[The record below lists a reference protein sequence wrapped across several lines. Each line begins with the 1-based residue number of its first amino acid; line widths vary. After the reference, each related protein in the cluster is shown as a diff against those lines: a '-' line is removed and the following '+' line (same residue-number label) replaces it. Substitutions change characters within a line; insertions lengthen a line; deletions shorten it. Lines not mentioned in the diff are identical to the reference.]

1 MCLGSCVW
9 GGMSASSSSLT
20 SVLCPSRGQIET
32 SSISENGDV
41 VAAPFREMALWSR
54 SDGRLTLTLEG
65 DLLKQTVYY
74 IRLIVK
80 NPTTPVGDQTVTLS
94 ATLSS
99 TRSGTPCTS
108 CGRSVSFIETG
119 AFRIVQPSS
128 AFTVEKTW
136 YESCSTAEYT
146 VTGTFTGTVLADCT
160 AGQTYIVP
168 IADIDPDTKIVQ
180 ADSTSF
186 TVSACDENPLVF
198 ATVAKWSRT
207 SGLTLSLNK
216 TILDPDYCGA
226 SGATPIAIES
236 FTGSKQYTLK
246 ECLNNPIQTLT
257 PHKVCFKLE
266 FSCPPPPA
274 NPVTLPEPV
283 CVANALLDA
292 DSAKTLSDLSVL
304 KNYIDQMQQAI
315 DMQDSGTYSA
325 RQVSAMNIV
334 NGLITSN
341 QNIVELRTALESP
354 SNPKEL
360 TANILKKI
368 EAEAKDLTASAE
380 ELQTRIAKLSSQ
392 NCEFIT
398 ASITQSNPYPCH
410 LNTLTVSFSTSKKMK
425 KGTKVTMEGLTGTNT
440 DSTTTMR
447 ISGASVA
454 AGSLEGTAE
463 WKQTQ
468 GIIAVVL
475 GKDMQTAGDV
485 YSFSFEITN
494 PSVEGVGRSTRL
506 LRGAATVKIYANNIC
521 KASSLM
527 QNDKST
533 CLFSKEQIYGA
544 RPGDAAPL
552 VVLRPKMMTKKIG
565 QSSPFAGCVS
575 FAHAMDDCA
584 SV

>member
-32 SSISENGDV
+32 SPEI
-41 VAAPFREMALWSR
+41 REMALWSR
-54 SDGRLTLTLEG
+54 SDGKLTLTLER
-65 DLLKQTVYY
+65 DLLKQTDYF
-74 IRLIVK
+74 IKLIVQ
-80 NPTTPVGDQTVTLS
+80 NPTSRPTGGDQEVTLS
-94 ATLSS
+94 ATLASR
-99 TRSGTPCTS
+99 RSGMPCTS
-108 CGRSVSFIETG
+108 CGLPVSLVKVGNFS
-119 AFRIVQPSS
+119 IVQPSA
-128 AFTVEKTW
+128 AFYVERKW
-136 YESCSTAEYT
+136 YECCSTAEYI
-146 VTGTFTGTVLADCT
+146 VTGAFSGTVLADCT

-216 TILDPDYCGA
+216 TILEPDYCGA

-266 FSCPPPPA
+266 HSCPSS
-274 NPVTLPEPV
+274 NSTTLPEPV
-283 CVANALLDA
+283 CVADALSDA

-325 RQVSAMNIV
+325 RQVSAMNTA

-341 QNIVELRTALESP
+341 QNIVELRTALSSLESP

-440 DSTTTMR
+440 VSTTTMR

-506 LRGAATVKIYANNIC
+506 LRGAATVRIYANNIC

>member
-1 MCLGSCVW
+1 
-9 GGMSASSSSLT
+9 MSASSSSLT

-65 DLLKQTVYY
+65 DLLKQTDYY

-325 RQVSAMNIV
+325 RQVSAMNTA

-425 KGTKVTMEGLTGTNT
+425 KGTKVTMEGLT
-440 DSTTTMR
+440 
-447 ISGASVA
+447 
-454 AGSLEGTAE
+454 
-463 WKQTQ
+463 
-468 GIIAVVL
+468 
-475 GKDMQTAGDV
+475 TAGDV